1 MRTRVLVMVAA
12 AALAAGCGS
21 IQSLQ
26 KKEPPPKP
34 FIGTKWN
41 IQLEIP
47 LAGTQPWVQ
56 FGDGLMEGF
65 GGCNRIAARFVQDTV
80 GSRFIAIGRID
91 RGTKACEQRNQLV
104 EARMLETLQ
113 AVSSYRIIAD
123 SMTMQGS
130 GGALRMISDPPYSP
144 EELKKY

>member
-1 MRTRVLVMVAA
+1 MKKTLVTIACVL
-12 AALAAGCGS
+12 LAGCGS
-21 IQSLQ
+21 LQ
-26 KKEPPPKP
+26 KREPPPKP
-34 FIGTKWN
+34 FTGTKWTV
-41 IQLEIP
+41 QLELP
-47 LAGTQPWVQ
+47 VQGPQPWLQ

-65 GGCNRIAARFVQDTV
+65 GGCNRIAAKYVQDTV
-80 GSRFIAIGRID
+80 GSRFIALSRID
-91 RGTKACEQRNQLV
+91 RGTKACEQRNQMV

-130 GGALRMISDPPYSP
+130 GGALRFLSDPPYTP